1 MGNLSSALG
10 QVFVQHSLIEMFLIA
25 IICGV
30 ISSYVVLRGVAFL
43 TSALSHAIFPGIV
56 ISFILGGDLFW
67 GALAA
72 GLVVVIGVSLVER
85 NQQVSENSAIGV
97 LYIGA
102 FAIGIVLISG
112 LTQANAAG
120 LENFLFGQ
128 LFGIGW
134 SDIFSTLLVGA
145 VVVGVIFLFRKE
157 LLLTSFDSTMADA
170 MGYRTRWINLGFLVL
185 VTLTVV
191 TGIPAVGNIL
201 MIALVITPGAIAR
214 LLTYRLPNMM
224 LIGVLSVLISSLAGI
239 FLSYA
244 LDLAPG
250 ACVVVMLTALFLV
263 ALLFNLARSRRILPL
278 TI

>member
-1 MGNLSSALG
+1 MDTISSALG
-10 QVFVQHSLIEMFLIA
+10 QVFVQRSLVEMFLIA

-67 GALAA
+67 GALVA
-72 GLVVVIGVSLVER
+72 GLVVVVGVSLVER
-85 NQQVSENSAIGV
+85 NRQVSENSAIGV

-102 FAIGIVLISG
+102 FAIGIVLISS
-112 LTQANAAG
+112 LTQSNAAG

-134 SDIFSTLLVGA
+134 SDILSTLLVGII
-145 VVVGVIFLFRKE
+145 VVGAIFLLRKE
-157 LLLTSFDSTMADA
+157 FLLTSFDNTMANA
-170 MGYRTRWINLGFLVL
+170 MGYPARWLNLGFLIL

-214 LLTYRLPNMM
+214 LLTRRLPNMM
-224 LIGVLSVLISSLAGI
+224 LIGTLSVLIASLVGI
-239 FLSYA
+239 FLSYF

-250 ACVVVMLTALFLV
+250 ACVVVVLTALFLL
-263 ALLFNLARSRRILPL
+263 ALLFNLARCYKSCTLCC
-278 TI
+278 